1 MSSTKSKNKR
11 AAEEDPELDDAEEEQ
26 QESTPKT
33 KEPKSK
39 KKKKQEIEQEAD
51 DDMGGGDEE
60 PEEEEEEEELSEEL
74 LAKQKKALTKKR
86 KKAKLVGYRALSK
99 QAGYTD
105 GSGKDNLVPKGLD
118 CLSSLLSVADAK
130 RLMRF
135 VPATPG
141 APGFEAAEFSKRMEL
156 FKHGVPESA
165 ARETQARCDA
175 AMRAIMNQAVM
186 RAVEAGKKTVT
197 PAIMAAVLRPYAS
210 QMEFTCVTPP
220 IGLVRYA
227 QNSGILNSNESDTK
241 EVLDEK
247 KDWAANKKAYH
258 EFMESEEKRKEAAR
272 KLKKEKNNTR
282 DKAADVAMAEVAAS

>member
-1 MSSTKSKNKR
+1 MSTKSKNKR
-11 AAEEDPELDDAEEEQ
+11 AAEEDPELDDPDEGQQ

-60 PEEEEEEEELSEEL
+60 PEEEEEEELSEEL

-165 ARETQARCDA
+165 AREI
-175 AMRAIMNQAVM
+175 AIWF
-186 RAVEAGKKTVT
+186 
-197 PAIMAAVLRPYAS
+197 P
-210 QMEFTCVTPP
+210 
-220 IGLVRYA
+220 GL
-227 QNSGILNSNESDTK
+227 G
-241 EVLDEK
+241 
-247 KDWAANKKAYH
+247 
-258 EFMESEEKRKEAAR
+258 
-272 KLKKEKNNTR
+272 
-282 DKAADVAMAEVAAS
+282 

>member
-1 MSSTKSKNKR
+1 MSTKSKNKR
-11 AAEEDPELDDAEEEQ
+11 AAEEDPELDDQDEEQQ

-39 KKKKQEIEQEAD
+39 KKKKQEVEQED
-51 DDMGGGDEE
+51 DDNMDGGDEE
-60 PEEEEEEEELSEEL
+60 PEEEEEEELSEEAL
-74 LAKQKKALTKKR
+74 DKQNKALKKKR

-99 QAGYTD
+99 QAGYTER
-105 GSGKDNLVPKGLD
+105 SGKDSSIPKGLD

-141 APGFEAAEFSKRMEL
+141 APGFDATEFSKRMEL
-156 FKHGVPESA
+156 FKHGVPGSA

-210 QMEFTCVTPP
+210 QMEFTCVAPP

-241 EVLDEK
+241 EVLEEK
-247 KDWAANKKAYH
+247 KDWAANKKAYN

-272 KLKKEKNNTR
+272 KLKKEKNKTR